1 MELFKSEKKSFMWLV
16 IEIVKY
22 VKKKKIYENYFCM
35 IYFNVDFM

>member
-22 VKKKKIYENYFCM
+22 VKKKIYKNYFCM